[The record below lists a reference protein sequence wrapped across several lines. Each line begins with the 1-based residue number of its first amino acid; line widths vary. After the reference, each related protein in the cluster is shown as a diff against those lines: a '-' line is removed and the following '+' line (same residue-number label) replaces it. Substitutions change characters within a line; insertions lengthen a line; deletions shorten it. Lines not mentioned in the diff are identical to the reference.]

1 MTFIKVFLI
10 ALIIFLILD
19 FIWLGLVAKNLY
31 QNEIGTLLK
40 TKFNFVAAFIFY
52 IIFIIALTIFVIIPA
67 INNNSLK
74 EVILLGSLF
83 GLVTY
88 ATYDLTNFATL
99 EGFTIKIVIID
110 LLWGTTLGTLT
121 STLTYLIY
129 KGVFTW
135 LTI

>member
-10 ALIIFLILD
+10 ALIIFLIID

-74 EVILLGSLF
+74 DVILLGALF

>member
-52 IIFIIALTIFVIIPA
+52 TIFIIALTIFVIIPA

-74 EVILLGSLF
+74 EVILMGALF

>member
-74 EVILLGSLF
+74 EVILLGALF

-129 KGVFTW
+129 KGVFT
-135 LTI
+135 

>member
-1 MTFIKVFLI
+1 MTYIKVFLI
-10 ALIIFLILD
+10 AIIIFLILD
-19 FIWLGLVAKNLY
+19 FMWLGLVAKRLY
-31 QNEIGTLLK
+31 QNEIGKLLK
-40 TKFNFVAAFIFY
+40 PKFNFMAAFIFY

-74 EVILLGSLF
+74 EVILLGALF

>member
-1 MTFIKVFLI
+1 MTYIKVFLI
-10 ALIIFLILD
+10 AIIIFLILD

-74 EVILLGSLF
+74 EVILLGAIF

>member
-74 EVILLGSLF
+74 EVILLGALF

>member
-52 IIFIIALTIFVIIPA
+52 TIFIIALTIFVIIPA

-74 EVILLGSLF
+74 EVILLGALF

-88 ATYDLTNFATL
+88 ATYDLTNYATL

-135 LTI
+135 LRI

>member
-52 IIFIIALTIFVIIPA
+52 TIFIIALTIFVIIPA

-74 EVILLGSLF
+74 EVILMGALF

-88 ATYDLTNFATL
+88 ATYDLTNYATL

-129 KGVFTW
+129 KGVFT
-135 LTI
+135 

>member
-52 IIFIIALTIFVIIPA
+52 IIFVIALTIFVIIPA
-67 INNNSLK
+67 ITNNSLK
-74 EVILLGSLF
+74 EVILLGALF

-129 KGVFTW
+129 KGVFT
-135 LTI
+135 

>member
-1 MTFIKVFLI
+1 MTYIKVFLI
-10 ALIIFLILD
+10 AIIIFLILD
-19 FIWLGLVAKNLY
+19 FMWLGLVAKRLY
-31 QNEIGTLLK
+31 QNEIGKLLK
-40 TKFNFVAAFIFY
+40 TKFNFIAAFIFY
-52 IIFIIALTIFVIIPA
+52 TIFIIALTIFVIIPA

-74 EVILLGSLF
+74 EVILMGALF

-88 ATYDLTNFATL
+88 ATYDLTNYATL

-129 KGVFTW
+129 KGVFT
-135 LTI
+135 